1 MPGQNTFYHSGHLRP
16 IKRDYIRTKRLVVS
30 ISVSPDFHLSLHSLG
45 YEFSICPPFLSSS
58 PPSFSLDRKGEET
71 NSNKRNSIIIPRM
84 LRVSIFARNEIK
96 SCLLNFKWSFPMIKN
111 AKRENGWDRL
121 ICGDNCEREREK
133 YLFVVFGVVSF
144 FVWNVSVIRNATRLS
159 G

>member
-45 YEFSICPPFLSSS
+45 YEFSILLSSLRLL
-58 PPSFSLDRKGEET
+58 SLSLSIEKGREESD
-71 NSNKRNSIIIPRM
+71 SNKRNSIIIPRM

-111 AKRENGWDRL
+111 AKRENGWDWL
-121 ICGDNCEREREK
+121 VCGDNCKREREK

>member
-45 YEFSICPPFLSSS
+45 YEFSILLSSLRLL
-58 PPSFSLDRKGEET
+58 SLSLSIEKGREESD
-71 NSNKRNSIIIPRM
+71 SNKRNSIIIPRM